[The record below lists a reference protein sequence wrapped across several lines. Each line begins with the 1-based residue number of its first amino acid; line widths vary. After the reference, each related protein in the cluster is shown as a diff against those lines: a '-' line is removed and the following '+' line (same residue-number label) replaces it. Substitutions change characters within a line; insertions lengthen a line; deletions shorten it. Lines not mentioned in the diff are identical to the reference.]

1 MFCVITYI
9 LPSKGGHVLPFLAA
23 FSIVRNLLYLI
34 VEQAAE
40 LITFEK
46 MMNDNDSD
54 DDFSDELSDE
64 DDF

>member
-1 MFCVITYI
+1 MPGIFGDLFDFDGDGKLDC
-9 LPSKGGHVLPFLAA
+9 
-23 FSIVRNLLYLI
+23 

-54 DDFSDELSDE
+54 DDFSDDEFSDE